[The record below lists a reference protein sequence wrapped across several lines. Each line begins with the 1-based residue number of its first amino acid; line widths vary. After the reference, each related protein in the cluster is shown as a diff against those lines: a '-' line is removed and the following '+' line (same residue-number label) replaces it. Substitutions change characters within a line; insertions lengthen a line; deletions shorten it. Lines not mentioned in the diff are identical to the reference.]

1 MDFIAAFKAHLD
13 KLENTDFPNL
23 WEKSLY
29 LKRKEFL
36 TEKGSQSPYL
46 YFIESGALRIFYQNE
61 IEDLTIRFGYKDSFV
76 LSLPSF
82 LTNGASEYYIQA
94 IRASRVKTIHKK
106 VFYTIL
112 EQDKILA
119 DFWRRGTEQLIIEQ
133 LEREIDILTTSPAQ
147 RFERV
152 LQRSPQLFQEIPL
165 KYIASYLRMTPE
177 TLSRLRKNRVV

>member
-1 MDFIAAFKAHLD
+1 MNFIEAFKAHLD
-13 KLENTDFPNL
+13 KLESTDFPNL
-23 WEKSLY
+23 WEDDLF
-29 LKRKEFL
+29 LKRNQFL
-36 TEKGSQSPYL
+36 TEKGSHSPYL

-61 IEDLTIRFGYKDSFV
+61 TEDLTIRFGYKNSFV

-94 IRASRVKTIHKK
+94 IRASHVKSIHKK
-106 VFYTIL
+106 MFYTIL
-112 EQDKILA
+112 EKDKILA
-119 DFWRRGTEQLIIEQ
+119 DFWRQGTEQLIIEQ

-152 LQRSPQLFQEIPL
+152 LKRSPQLFQEIPL

-177 TLSRLRKNRVV
+177 TLSRLRKK